1 MQYVMLII
9 HYQKLNR
16 VNTTESTTCG
26 ITVTVKPDPSNMTS
40 ATDTRLGTE
49 APP

>member
-1 MQYVMLII
+1 MLII